1 MPPPATERPKLRAT
15 LDQLAA
21 AVEDLLLGGLTTA
34 SEATRQIV
42 TGAMQEAARM
52 RLLRLGG
59 TLRVATEELG
69 RYTRQESSFSRR
81 RLTFFLNRTWILS
94 RGMAHALATNNEKE
108 YDRLTWSPP
117 VQPLPTVEVVC
128 LGAVKKVA
136 AKAFVMFD
144 FRLRALADSGPVKA
158 GQPLSWSAVFPIRP
172 GADIPPEGFLH
183 LPQKQKFAPFLF
195 LEKKT
200 LVIQNATVTGD
211 ESGTARLTITEQ
223 GTLVQGKPFA
233 DWDRFLAWSPTT
245 VLDRLAKHTPGPLDL
260 ETELQEEVTLHD
272 YDIGAP
278 TEGDEPGQTAY
289 PITAHGLAVR
299 AVVGAGV
306 EGKALKQAMDELRKL
321 KKNRP
326 PLFGLMHYERC
337 RLVFQPLTT
346 FDGSP
351 DYITI
356 SKENVNKAALLKAM
370 KFT

>member
-1 MPPPATERPKLRAT
+1 MLPPAADRPKLRHT
-15 LDQLAA
+15 LDQLSA

-34 SEATRQIV
+34 SEATRYIV
-42 TGAMQEAARM
+42 SGAMQEAARM

-59 TLRVATEELG
+59 TLRVAMEELG
-69 RYTRQESSFSRR
+69 RFTRQESNFSRR

-117 VQPLPTVEVVC
+117 VQPVASGEFVC
-128 LGAVKKVA
+128 LGVVKKVA
-136 AKAFVMFD
+136 EKAFVMFD
-144 FRLRALADSGPVKA
+144 FRLRALADAGPVKA
-158 GQPLSWSAVFPIRP
+158 GQPLSWSAVFPINK
-172 GADIPPEGFLH
+172 GQDIPPEGFLH
-183 LPQKQKFAPFLF
+183 LPQKQKFAPFLL
-195 LEKKT
+195 LEKKS
-200 LVIQNATVTGD
+200 LAIQNATVSGD
-211 ESGTARLTITEQ
+211 ESGAWRLTFTEQ
-223 GTLVQGKPFA
+223 GTLALGKPFEE
-233 DWDRFLAWSPTT
+233 WERFLAWSPAT
-245 VLDRLAKHTPGPLDL
+245 VLERLARHKPGPLDL
-260 ETELQEEVTLHD
+260 ETELQEEVVLRD
-272 YDIGAP
+272 YEIAAP
-278 TEGDEPGQTAY
+278 VDGDEPGQTAY
-289 PITAHGLAVR
+289 PITAHGLAVH

-306 EGKALKQAMDELRKL
+306 EGKALKQCLNDLRKL

-326 PLFGLMHYERC
+326 PLFGLLHYEKC